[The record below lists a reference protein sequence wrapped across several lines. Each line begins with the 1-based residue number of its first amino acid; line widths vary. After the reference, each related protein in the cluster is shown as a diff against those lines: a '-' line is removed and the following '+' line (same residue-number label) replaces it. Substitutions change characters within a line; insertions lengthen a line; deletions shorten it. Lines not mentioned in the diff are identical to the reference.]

1 MVPPGVPGRSERDF
15 APKYDP
21 AAARAALTQAGFPGG
36 TGFPEVTLVTGS
48 GFDEAIISELERE
61 LGIKVKYE
69 SMEFS
74 AYFARLAS
82 DPPAMWSLSW
92 VADYPGPNDF
102 LGLLLGTGSSNNYGR
117 WSSSE
122 FDAAIAAAG
131 TATDPAAVRTAYDTA
146 ETIVQRE
153 VPVVPV
159 SYDAGYAL
167 ARDGLLGANESGLG
181 VLRLAGLAWAR

>member
-1 MVPPGVPGRSERDF
+1 M
-15 APKYDP
+15 
-21 AAARAALTQAGFPGG
+21 
-36 TGFPEVTLVTGS
+36 TLVTGS

-69 SMEFS
+69 TMPFGP
-74 AYFARLAS
+74 YFARLDS
-82 DPPAMWSLSW
+82 DPPAFWSLSW

-102 LGLLLGTGSSNNYGR
+102 LGLLLGTGSSNNYGG

-131 TATDPAAVRTAYDTA
+131 ASTDPAAVRTAYDAA
-146 ETIVQRE
+146 EAVVQRD

-159 SYDAGYAL
+159 SYDTGYAL
-167 ARDGLLGANESGLG
+167 ARDGLLGATESGLG
-181 VLRLAGLAWAR
+181 VLRLAGLAWDR